1 MQNRDKLQANK
12 VNVEDEFADGSF
24 DSDFE
29 MDSEE
34 IDLNDLGRKCEE
46 DLASEDIKGA
56 EEPMS
61 MDVNNAFNL
70 SRYGVLQPKSVTYSD
85 EVLNQLIQDID
96 DVFYRLPRSHE
107 VEAALSNEL
116 FTVQD
121 VVRYLVSLFAQYGV
135 YVGHGTNNY
144 WEEALEMVQA
154 VIALQPPCDDSI
166 LNSRLTRN
174 ERELIAKMAIARA
187 KYRIP
192 TPYLTHRAFFAGH
205 QFYIDRRVIIPR
217 SPIAELIEE
226 EFRPFLT
233 RAPERVL
240 DMCTGSGCIAIAIA
254 LQFEGECEV
263 DAVDISLDALDVALH
278 NIEAYNLEKV
288 VFPIQSDLFDNLPEG
303 DRYDLI
309 VANPPYVNAEDLAEM
324 PEEYHREPAIALGS
338 GDDGL
343 DCVRRILAQ
352 ARDHLTDD
360 GILIV
365 EVGNT
370 EENLVETYP
379 NVPFHFIELKRGGSG
394 VFLLTADQL
403 EGWSSVFAE
412 QNISFEITKTEEKE
426 E

>member
-1 MQNRDKLQANK
+1 MQNRDKLPASTTD
-12 VNVEDEFADGSF
+12 VDVEKEFADGSLN
-24 DSDFE
+24 SGYT
-29 MDSEE
+29 MDSED
-34 IDLNDLGRKCEE
+34 IDVE
-46 DLASEDIKGA
+46 DLERERGEEAAADDSEDGD
-56 EEPMS
+56 ESTNTE
-61 MDVNNAFNL
+61 VNSALNL
-70 SRYGVLQPKSVTYSD
+70 SRYGVIHPKSVTYSD
-85 EVLNQLIQDID
+85 EVLDKLIQDID

-107 VEAALSNEL
+107 VEAALCNEL

-135 YVGHGTNNY
+135 YVGHGTSNY

-154 VIALQPPCDDSI
+154 VMSLQPPCDDSI
-166 LNSRLTRN
+166 LNSRLTRS

-263 DAVDISLDALDVALH
+263 DAVDISLDALDVASH
-278 NIEAYNLEKV
+278 NIEAYNLEQV
-288 VFPIQSDLFDNLPEG
+288 VFPMQSDLFDNLPEG

-338 GDDGL
+338 GADGL

-403 EGWSSVFAE
+403 EGWASVFAE
-412 QNISFEITKTEEKE
+412 QDLSEPESENGGE
-426 E
+426 